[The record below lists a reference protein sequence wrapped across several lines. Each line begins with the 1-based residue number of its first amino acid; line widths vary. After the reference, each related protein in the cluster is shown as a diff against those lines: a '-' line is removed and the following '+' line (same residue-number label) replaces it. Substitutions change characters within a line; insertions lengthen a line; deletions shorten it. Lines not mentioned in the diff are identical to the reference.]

1 MKRHFQTL
9 LFAVKNTFPGVGEGV
24 ICLWKWCEI
33 SINLPLRA
41 SNLKEIKFKT
51 FPPLIPFLFLFLG
64 RCSPEQAMDSR
75 KEKEGSL
82 SHLTALSRVV
92 RGWATSENPFVWDHH
107 LTYPYKWTS
116 FPGGEGEPPLLTP
129 APPWMVSIQM
139 DFQGQFSNCAP
150 FVGICNILICP

>member
-82 SHLTALSRVV
+82 SHLTTLSRV
-92 RGWATSENPFVWDHH
+92 
-107 LTYPYKWTS
+107 KW
-116 FPGGEGEPPLLTP
+116 EGEPPLKIHLYGVTTSPTP
-129 APPWMVSIQM
+129 TNGRH
-139 DFQGQFSNCAP
+139 FQGERVSRP
-150 FVGICNILICP
+150 YSPPPLRGWCPYKWISKDNSVTTPHL